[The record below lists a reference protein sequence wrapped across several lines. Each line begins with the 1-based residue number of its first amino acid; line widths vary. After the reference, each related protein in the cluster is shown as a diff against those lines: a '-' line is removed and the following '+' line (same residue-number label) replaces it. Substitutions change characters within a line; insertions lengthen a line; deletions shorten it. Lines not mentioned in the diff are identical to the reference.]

1 MHDPMT
7 IEDKV
12 RSYII
17 DTFLTQAEAERFR
30 NDDDLL
36 EILDSLKLLR
46 MVMHLESTFTVKVD
60 NSELSAEHL
69 GSVDKIAAFVAKKA
83 QCT

>member
-1 MHDPMT
+1 MT